1 MQGPDSCPQ
10 LQIVGDEI
18 LVSTGVDRQIIIL
31 TENLPNPAQV
41 SDFKRYTV
49 HT

>member
-1 MQGPDSCPQ
+1 MQGPDLCPR
-10 LQIVGDEI
+10 LQIQGNET
-18 LVSTGVDRQIIIL
+18 LVSTGVDRQIIVQ
-31 TENLPNPAQV
+31 TENLPDSAQV